1 MIPVAEALARVT
13 AGVRPVAA
21 EQVALVDALGR
32 VLAED
37 VAARLTHPPAAVSSM
52 DGYAVRAADVATVP
66 AKLTLIG
73 ESAAG
78 AGFKGKLGARECVR
92 IFTGAPL
99 PEGADAVVIQEDADA
114 DGAAITM
121 NESAKPGAWVRPA
134 GLDFEAGQVLL
145 KAGRALSARDVG
157 LAAAMNVPWLK
168 VRRRPRVAII
178 ATGDEVVMPGD
189 PLGPYQ
195 IVSSNSVALAAYV
208 TALGGTPINL
218 GIARDTAESLK
229 ALVAGVKGADLL
241 VTSGGASVGD
251 YDLIRSVLGKE
262 GLDINFYKI
271 AMRPGK
277 PLIFGRLGETPML
290 GLPGNPVSAGVCSVI
305 FLKPAMEV
313 MLGIDRDA
321 RPAPTALLGCDLGAN
336 DKREDYLRAA
346 LSAESDGQLVATPFA
361 KQDSS
366 MMAFLAQADCLVV
379 RPPFAPPIKKGE
391 RVRIV
396 PLRHGLVSI

>member
-1 MIPVAEALARVT
+1 
-13 AGVRPVAA
+13 
-21 EQVALVDALGR
+21 VDSA
-32 VLAED
+32 
-37 VAARLTHPPAAVSSM
+37 AAVS
-52 DGYAVRAADVATVP
+52 
-66 AKLTLIG
+66 
-73 ESAAG
+73 SAAG
-78 AGFKGKLGARECVR
+78 AGFKGKVGARECVR

-99 PEGADAVVIQEDADA
+99 PEGTDAVVIQENAQADDATV
-114 DGAAITM
+114 TM

-134 GLDFEAGQVLL
+134 GLDFKAGQVLL
-145 KAGRALSARDVG
+145 KAGRVLSARDIG
-157 LAAAMNVPWLK
+157 LAAAMNVPWLR

-189 PLGPYQ
+189 PVGPDQ

-208 TALGGTPINL
+208 TALGGEPINL

-251 YDLIRSVLGKE
+251 YDLIRSVLGEE

-277 PLIFGRLGETPML
+277 PLIFGRLGDTPML

-313 MLGIDRDA
+313 MLGIDRRDG
-321 RPAPTALLGCDLGAN
+321 PAPTALLGRDLGAN
-336 DKREDYLRAA
+336 DKREDYLRATLCA
-346 LSAESDGQLVATPFA
+346 DSDGQLVATPFD

-379 RPPFAPPIKKGE
+379 RPPFAPPAKKGE